1 MSRLQRIEERRA
13 ALQREIADARA
24 HTHAAARGL
33 RQEAAM
39 ALAIGAASRWLPRR
53 LRWGALAAVGVGLAA
68 SWLMRKR
75 DDRPA

>member
-1 MSRLQRIEERRA
+1 MSRLQRIEARRA

-24 HTHAAARGL
+24 QTRSAARGL

-68 SWLMRKR
+68 SWFMRKR
-75 DDRPA
+75 DDKRA